1 MVMKVPDSRLNLVVS
16 YLKSVGKSRLGEL
29 ASTCGNAL
37 FNLAHPLAII
47 ITVRIPGLDE
57 ENFVFGLERHQSTLL
72 KTIKEYGLENLA
84 PNRPPLPNNLS
95 ITTDDGKTIG
105 IGIIKHLGN
114 PVGQIAAITEETSEE
129 SLPLSEALWLCSSQ
143 ISVRLHSLLT
153 PAGLA
158 AIEMLGRQ
166 LLAALKTDG
175 IRTLTIGSATGGD
188 AWMSLYRNRDKTI
201 VREIERLPQDQV
213 ASINDGEVI
222 GENTLK
228 YLWDDLE
235 VAAGIWVSTQ
245 AGYYLAVGFEDR
257 KHINPRIADRI
268 RELIELKAKDDSTAL
283 IKSFE
288 KLKADF
294 QKLVK
299 SERAAA
305 ITETTVTINH
315 EINNPLTAILGNTQ
329 LMLMSRDK
337 LPADIVAKLETIER
351 SAIKIRETT
360 AKLMSI
366 IEPVTRPYASGLQMI
381 DIEKSKKKKPQEN
394 P

>member
-1 MVMKVPDSRLNLVVS
+1 MKVPDSRLNLVIMH
-16 YLKSVGKSRLGEL
+16 LKSVGKGRLGEL
-29 ASTCGNAL
+29 ASNCGEAL
-37 FNLAHPLAII
+37 SSLAHPLAILI
-47 ITVRIPGLDE
+47 SVKIPGLDE
-57 ENFVFGLERHQSTLL
+57 ESFVSGAERYQNALV
-72 KTIKEYGLENLA
+72 KTITEYGLDNQEKS
-84 PNRPPLPNNLS
+84 RSPLPNFLS
-95 ITTDDGKTIG
+95 INTDDGKTIS

-114 PVGQIAAITEETSEE
+114 PVGQIAAIAEETTEEPL
-129 SLPLSEALWLCSSQ
+129 SLPEALWLCASQ
-143 ISVRLHSLLT
+143 LSVRINTLLSPSG
-153 PAGLA
+153 PATIEILGL
-158 AIEMLGRQ
+158 Q
-166 LLAALKTDG
+166 LLSALKADG
-175 IRTLTIGSATGGD
+175 IRTLTIGSVSGGD
-188 AWMSLYRNRDKTI
+188 AWISLYQHRNRTT
-201 VREIERLPQDQV
+201 VREIERLPQEQV
-213 ASINDGEVI
+213 ASISDGEII

-228 YLWDDLE
+228 YLWADTE

-245 AGYYLAVGFEDR
+245 AGYYLAVGFDDR
-257 KHINPRIADRI
+257 KHINPKIADRI
-268 RELIELKAKDDSTAL
+268 KELIELKAKDDSAHL

-288 KLKADF
+288 KLKTDF

-366 IEPVTRPYASGLQMI
+366 IEPVTSPYASGLEMI
-381 DIEKSKKKKPQEN
+381 DIEKSKKKKPQ
-394 P
+394 